1 MVRSILSLIGGRM
14 MNYGIIIFIRMSLK
28 DFEIGAKLGNSR
40 ITQVREPIPQF
51 LKWSGWRISKYTR

>member
-1 MVRSILSLIGGRM
+1 